1 MGVEVSPASTP
12 LQESGASPPASR
24 VPGPAA
30 VSPGEQAGGE
40 TSSPV
45 PAEGTKFSGHGAA
58 AADRVM
64 TSSSP
69 PPAFAQ
75 TPDFLLDVRLT
86 VSVEVGRVQL
96 SVREVMDLGPGAVI
110 ELQRGASE
118 PVEVCA
124 NGRCIGRGEIVVV
137 GEQFGVR
144 ITELGPAA

>member
-1 MGVEVSPASTP
+1 MGIEVSPASAP
-12 LQESGASPPASR
+12 RQEPGASS
-24 VPGPAA
+24 PAA
-30 VSPGEQAGGE
+30 VSPGEPIGGD

-45 PAEGTKFSGHGAA
+45 PPGDATLSGHGAA
-58 AADRVM
+58 ADRVIS
-64 TSSSP
+64 TSP
-69 PPAFAQ
+69 LPPAFPQ

-96 SVREVMDLGPGAVI
+96 SIREVMDLGPGAVI
-110 ELQRGASE
+110 ELQRSASE

-144 ITELGPAA
+144 ITELGPAS